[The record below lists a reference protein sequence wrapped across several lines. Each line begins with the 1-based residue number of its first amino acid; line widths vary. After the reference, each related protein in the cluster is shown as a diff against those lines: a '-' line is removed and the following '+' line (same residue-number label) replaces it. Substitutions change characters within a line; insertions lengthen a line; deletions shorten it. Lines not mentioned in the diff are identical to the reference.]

1 MAVYI
6 YQRTVSFLVTLTAA
20 SLVIYFMLNV
30 LGGDPAAAM
39 MGDFVTAEDIAR
51 VRAQLGLDRPW
62 YIQYWEWISGFF
74 RGDLGASYL
83 AGREIAPVLLERSKI
98 TIPLAL
104 YSSVI
109 AITLAV
115 AAGVYNALHYRDLS
129 GAVVS
134 GMSLIGIAIPNF
146 WFGIMATTYF
156 AVRLGW
162 FPAGGFPGWEAG
174 FGTAVW
180 ALTLPAITIGT
191 AQAASLTRYV
201 RSTVLGV
208 NREDFIRTARS
219 RGLTKR
225 EAFWRHGARNSALP
239 VLTVLGIQFGL
250 LVSGTVVVENVFF
263 LAGLGRMVVAAVGN
277 RDLLIVQSTLMVIV
291 ALVVVINY
299 LTDIVYGLLDPRTKA
314 RKI

>member
-30 LGGDPAAAM
+30 LVGDPTSAM
-39 MGDFVTAEDIAR
+39 MGDQATAQDVER
-51 VRAQLGLDRPW
+51 VRRQLGLDRAW
-62 YIQYWEWISGFF
+62 YIQYGEWITGFF
-74 RGDLGASYL
+74 RGDLGASFL
-83 AGREIAPVLLERSKI
+83 TGREIAPVLFERSKI

-109 AITLAV
+109 AITIAIV
-115 AAGVYNALHYRDLS
+115 AGVYNALHYRDLS

-134 GMSLIGIAIPNF
+134 GASLIGIAVPNF
-146 WFGIMATTYF
+146 WFGILAATYF
-156 AVRLGW
+156 GVRLGW
-162 FPAGGFPGWEAG
+162 FPAGGFPGWDAG
-174 FGTAVW
+174 FGTAIW

-225 EAFWRHGARNSALP
+225 EAFWRHGARNSTLP

-263 LAGLGRMVVAAVGN
+263 LAGLGRMVVVAVGN